1 MLILSAA
8 QAAHSQL
15 VKGRETERDTLTERE
30 RARGRH
36 GERARA
42 ARSQFQFRPPLYE
55 FRHNF
60 TEHNKLKPTSKRE
73 NKSLTKSAKV

>member
-15 VKGRETERDTLTERE
+15 VKGRETEREWERE
-30 RARGRH
+30 RGRH

-42 ARSQFQFRPPLYE
+42 ARSQLYE